1 MKESSTPNPQII
13 KDKQIKLLG
22 CVFFGNPFHEAKE
35 WSYEN
40 EIGNL
45 WIRFMNLTKQY
56 KEYLEKISSRSTLGY
71 ELHLE
76 PADYSKTNHYYVM
89 VGIEIGE
96 IEEEPLEF
104 FTKSLPRTDYIE
116 FTTQM
121 SDKNEQGAYV
131 YQTWMPHK
139 KISQRYPY
147 ILQKYDSNRYRG
159 LEDPSSEIDWL
170 IPIQRNTQR
179 GEKSE

>member
-1 MKESSTPNPQII
+1 MLEPQII

-35 WSYEN
+35 WSYKN

-45 WIRFMNLTKQY
+45 WIRFMKLSKKYANF
-56 KEYLEKISSRSTLGY
+56 LEKLSSSSTLGY

-76 PADYSKTNHYYVM
+76 PADYHKTNRYYVM
-89 VGIEIGE
+89 VGLEIRDS
-96 IEEEPLEF
+96 EEVPLEF

-121 SDKNEQGAYV
+121 EKKREQGAYV
-131 YQTWMPHK
+131 YQEWMPQK
-139 KISQRYPY
+139 GIAQRYPF
-147 ILQKYDSNRYRG
+147 ILQRYDPNRYRG

-170 IPIQRNTQR
+170 IPIQRNNPR
-179 GEKSE
+179 RANFE